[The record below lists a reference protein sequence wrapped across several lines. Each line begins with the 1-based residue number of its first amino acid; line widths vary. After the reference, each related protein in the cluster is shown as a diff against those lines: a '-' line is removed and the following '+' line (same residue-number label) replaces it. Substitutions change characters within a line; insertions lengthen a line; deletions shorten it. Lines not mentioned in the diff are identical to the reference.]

1 MAKWT
6 VSDIPDLSG
15 RTAVVTGA
23 NSGIG
28 FWTAFWL
35 AAKGARVVMAVRNPE
50 RGGRAQLEILAM
62 RPAVQIDV
70 IPLDLASLES
80 VRDFS
85 AVFSERHTALDI
97 LVNNAGVMAIPFRRT
112 ADGFEMQF
120 GVNHLG
126 HFALTG
132 LLMPRLLAASAARVV
147 TVNSM
152 VHRQGKMDFEN
163 LNGEKDYSPWGA
175 YRQSKLA
182 NLLFA
187 YELQRRLAAASAP
200 VISVASHPGYA
211 RTNLQAVG
219 PALEGSRLKS
229 GFWAVANA
237 VIAQSAAQGALPSL
251 YAATAPDVQGGDFI
265 VPDFFGWRGYPVKA
279 KSSDASY
286 NQADA
291 ARLWEISEQAT
302 GVQFSLTTD
311 HRPLTTD
318 H

>member
-1 MAKWT
+1 MAKWMAN
-6 VSDIPDLSG
+6 DIPDLSG

-28 FWTAFWL
+28 FWTAFHL
-35 AAKGARVVMAVRNPE
+35 AAKGARVVMAVRSPE

-62 RPAVQIDV
+62 HPAAQLDV
-70 IPLDLASLES
+70 VPLDLASFES
-80 VRDFS
+80 VSDFS
-85 AVFSERHTALDI
+85 AVFSERYTALDI

-132 LLMPRLLAASAARVV
+132 LLMPRLLAAPAARVV
-147 TVNSM
+147 TVSSM

-163 LNGEKDYSPWGA
+163 LNGERRYSPWGA
-175 YRQSKLA
+175 YCQSKLA

-187 YELQRRLAAASAP
+187 YELQRRAEAAGVSL
-200 VISVASHPGYA
+200 ISVAVHPGYA
-211 RTNLQAVG
+211 RTKLPLTG
-219 PALEGSRLKS
+219 PEMEGSWLKRS
-229 GFWAVANA
+229 FWALAN
-237 VIAQSAAQGALPSL
+237 VLVAQSAAQGALPSL

-265 VPDFFGWRGYPVKA
+265 VPNFFGWRGYPVKA

-291 ARLWEISEQAT
+291 ARLWEISGQVT

-311 HRPLTTD
+311 H
-318 H
+318 

>member
-1 MAKWT
+1 MAKWMAN
-6 VSDIPDLSG
+6 DIPDLSG

-28 FWTAFWL
+28 FWTAFHL
-35 AAKGARVVMAVRNPE
+35 AAKGARVVMAVRSPE

-62 RPAVQIDV
+62 HPAAQLDV
-70 IPLDLASLES
+70 VPLDLASFES
-80 VRDFS
+80 VSDFS
-85 AVFSERHTALDI
+85 AVFSERYTALDI

-132 LLMPRLLAASAARVV
+132 LLMPRLLAAPAARVV
-147 TVNSM
+147 TVSSM

-163 LNGEKDYSPWGA
+163 LNGERRYSPWGA
-175 YRQSKLA
+175 YCQSKLA

-187 YELQRRLAAASAP
+187 YELQRRAEAAGVSL
-200 VISVASHPGYA
+200 ISVAAHPGYA
-211 RTNLQAVG
+211 RTKLPLTG
-219 PALEGSRLKS
+219 PEMEGSWLKRS
-229 GFWAVANA
+229 FWALAN
-237 VIAQSAAQGALPSL
+237 VLVAQSAAQGALPSL

-265 VPDFFGWRGYPVKA
+265 VPNFFGWRGYPVKA

-291 ARLWEISEQAT
+291 ARLWEISGQVT

-311 HRPLTTD
+311 H
-318 H
+318 